1 MSDVLLSSLCFL
13 YGDVGQHRRRVYWHQ
28 WCGGEAQEGDEQALL
43 PKEVKILQCV
53 RQNDESW
60 YPNWVN
66 RLAVVERTWPWQC
79 CSMTD
84 TGHTGHTGHAAELL
98 FKQTDS
104 VLLPQTQRQKTF
116 TPHAA
121 TFYNPIYLPQR
132 SACDLLPPTTQ
143 SKSQVTVIV
152 IRHYKQNG
160 IITMMMISATVSAS
174 CFIFILLCVS
184 DVNGSPRDGHF
195 WAFP

>member
-1 MSDVLLSSLCFL
+1 MKANTEFTDISDVEKHRKGMSRLYFL
-13 YGDVGQHRRRVYWHQ
+13 RKLRSFSVCTKMMRAGTLH
-28 WCGGEAQEGDEQALL
+28 
-43 PKEVKILQCV
+43 P
-53 RQNDESW
+53 
-60 YPNWVN
+60 
-66 RLAVVERTWPWQC
+66 VVERTWQC

-84 TGHTGHTGHAAELL
+84 TGHTGHTGQAAELL
-98 FKQTDS
+98 FKQTGS

-143 SKSQVTVIV
+143 SKSHRGDSNRYSPLQKSGV
-152 IRHYKQNG
+152 
-160 IITMMMISATVSAS
+160 ITMMMISATVSAS
-174 CFIFILLCVS
+174 CFIFILLRVS
-184 DVNGSPRDGHF
+184 DVSPRDGHF